1 MLLVHVTRLCM
12 GGIRTQFGRHIR
24 GVLVAKNSLLPYHWK
39 RHYMFF
45 LMVRRVSATVE
56 WFVTRKPFL
65 FSFLV
70 VFLLPK
76 KLYIDH
82 LYCWYFNLSFYS
94 FNFKFLFL
102 IFYKSFICFQ
112 FRSLISIWHIIFFK
126 LVLIFL
132 ISNFFLDYFIKNL
145 LIFNFILY
153 SKIYIYTR
161 VCLHC
166 KIHGNS
172 TSLNWLF
179 MTPFFLFY
187 RQELLWYS

>member
-1 MLLVHVTRLCM
+1 
-12 GGIRTQFGRHIR
+12 
-24 GVLVAKNSLLPYHWK
+24 
-39 RHYMFF
+39 
-45 LMVRRVSATVE
+45 MVRRVSAVVE
-56 WFVTRKPFL
+56 WFVTRRPFFFL
-65 FSFLV
+65 FLFF
-70 VFLLPK
+70 FLLPK
-76 KLYIDH
+76 KLNIDH
-82 LYCWYFNLSFYS
+82 LYCWYFNLSSDS

-112 FRSLISIWHIIFFK
+112 FRSSISIWHIIFFK
-126 LVLIFL
+126 LVLILL